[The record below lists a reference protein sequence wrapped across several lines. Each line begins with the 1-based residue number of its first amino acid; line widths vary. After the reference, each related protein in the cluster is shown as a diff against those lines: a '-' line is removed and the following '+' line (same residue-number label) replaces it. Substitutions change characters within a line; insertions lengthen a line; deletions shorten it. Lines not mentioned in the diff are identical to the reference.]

1 MYESLSSQTIKLPM
15 TFPMITDILGP
26 VTAILSVLG
35 TILFFVCF
43 MFFIGAILLNYLIVV
58 INKFYTFCLLFT

>member
-35 TILFFVCF
+35 TILFFFVC
-43 MFFIGAILLNYLIVV
+43 
-58 INKFYTFCLLFT
+58 LFHVFHWSNTSKLSYSGY